1 MDSDPDRDHLGCSLT
16 KRLPRRLNTLKPVV
30 RVYECPQ
37 RSEST
42 SEDQMSEQYSTYPV
56 VAADVVWAVLA
67 ANEYNE
73 RLYGRSAGLR

>member
-1 MDSDPDRDHLGCSLT
+1 
-16 KRLPRRLNTLKPVV
+16 
-30 RVYECPQ
+30 
-37 RSEST
+37 
-42 SEDQMSEQYSTYPV
+42 MSEQYSTYPV